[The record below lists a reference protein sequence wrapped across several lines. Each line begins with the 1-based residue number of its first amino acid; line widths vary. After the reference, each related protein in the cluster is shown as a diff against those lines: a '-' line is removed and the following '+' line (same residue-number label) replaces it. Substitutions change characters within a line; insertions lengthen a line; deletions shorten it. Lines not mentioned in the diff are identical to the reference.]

1 MSENTNLVKRWAENI
16 KADAETAMQELLKN
30 SFTYDNQRRVLAA
43 VSEIK
48 GSCEAIISA
57 MDGGKKEPVY
67 TCETCALGKEAGGH
81 ARCNGCLDTKGGNA
95 RYWVAPN
102 KEAARLHQPEGHSC
116 NTCKYNEMIF
126 SSGHC
131 DSCVNGGGL
140 VDMWVKK

>member
-16 KADAETAMQELLKN
+16 KADADTAIQELMKN

-67 TCETCALGKEAGGH
+67 TCETCAFGKEAGGH
-81 ARCNGCLDTKGGNA
+81 TLCMDCLGTDG
-95 RYWVAPN
+95 RMRHWVAPN
-102 KEAARLHQPEGHSC
+102 KESAKRHLPEGHSC
-116 NTCKYNEMIF
+116 NTCKYNNMLLA
-126 SSGHC
+126 SGHC
-131 DSCVNGGGL
+131 DSCTNGGGL
-140 VDMWVKK
+140 VDMWGAK